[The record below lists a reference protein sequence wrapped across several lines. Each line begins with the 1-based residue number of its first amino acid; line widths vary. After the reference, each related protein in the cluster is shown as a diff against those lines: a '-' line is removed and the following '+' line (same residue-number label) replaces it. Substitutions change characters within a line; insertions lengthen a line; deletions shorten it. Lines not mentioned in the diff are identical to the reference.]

1 MKILTIAT
9 VGSLLALFSCT
20 SGEKTIENTKNTEV
34 VVQETVENT
43 TDKKMFLYNNDST
56 KVTWTAYKTTEK
68 VGVGG
73 QFTSITV
80 SNVIASEN
88 PLDVVKEA
96 KFTIPVLETITGN
109 EQRDNRI
116 VKFFFGMLTETENIT
131 GQVKS
136 LNEDGTGSIAIVF
149 NGIEQVLPITY
160 TLDGLK
166 IEVKGTM
173 DLALWN
179 AEKGIDALNK
189 ECKDLHAGADGVTKL
204 WPTVDIVI
212 STVLKKG

>member
-1 MKILTIAT
+1 
-9 VGSLLALFSCT
+9 
-20 SGEKTIENTKNTEV
+20 
-34 VVQETVENT
+34 
-43 TDKKMFLYNNDST
+43 MFLYQNDST
-56 KVTWTAYKTTEK
+56 NVKWTAYKTTEK

-80 SNVIASEN
+80 SNVIAAEN

-96 KFTIPVLETITGN
+96 KFTIPVLATVTGN

-116 VKFFFGMLTETENIT
+116 IKYFFEILDKTQNIT
-131 GQVKS
+131 GQMKS
-136 LNEDGTGSIAIVF
+136 LNEDGTGTIAIMF
-149 NGIEQVLPITY
+149 NGIEKELPITY
-160 TLDGLK
+160 TLNGLK

-179 AEKGIDALNK
+179 AQKGIDALNE
-189 ECKDLHAGADGVTKL
+189 ECKVLHAGADGITKL